1 VTSEPPVV
9 GAPQEPEREQKS
21 LVRRFGP
28 AVVGIAAILLVF
40 LVLLPRIA
48 NYSDVWGVVTGLS
61 NEALVALAVATAI
74 NVATYGPPWMA
85 ALPGLNYR
93 QSMVLTQTST
103 AISIAV
109 PGGDAVGLA
118 ASYAMLRSWRYRS
131 NAIAVAVVVTGAWN
145 QIVNVTLPMVA
156 LALLL
161 LTGGSSTLLLTAGLI
176 GMGVIVFMATALVL
190 AFRSEEQAQVWGDRA
205 QRAANWAL
213 RLVRRRPRSG
223 WGAGM
228 ARFRSETVHLLSR
241 RWHVITLAAFVGH
254 LTVFG
259 VLLVCLRA
267 TGVPSSEVTW
277 VEAMAA
283 WGLVRLLTAVPI
295 TPGGV
300 GIVELGLSSALVG
313 FGAGNAEAV
322 AAVLLYRVLT
332 VVPTLV
338 LGAALGLTWRRHRA
352 PEPA

>member
-1 VTSEPPVV
+1 
-9 GAPQEPEREQKS
+9 
-21 LVRRFGP
+21 
-28 AVVGIAAILLVF
+28 
-40 LVLLPRIA
+40 
-48 NYSDVWGVVTGLS
+48 
-61 NEALVALAVATAI
+61 
-74 NVATYGPPWMA
+74 
-85 ALPGLNYR
+85 
-93 QSMVLTQTST
+93 MV
-103 AISIAV
+103 
-109 PGGDAVGLA
+109 
-118 ASYAMLRSWRYRS
+118 
-131 NAIAVAVVVTGAWN
+131 
-145 QIVNVTLPMVA
+145 
-156 LALLL
+156 
-161 LTGGSSTLLLTAGLI
+161 
-176 GMGVIVFMATALVL
+176 
-190 AFRSEEQAQVWGDRA
+190 
-205 QRAANWAL
+205 
-213 RLVRRRPRSG
+213 
-223 WGAGM
+223 
-228 ARFRSETVHLLSR
+228 RFRGETVHLLSR

>member
-1 VTSEPPVV
+1 LCATTGPDGSFNGGIMVYS
-9 GAPQEPEREQKS
+9 QES
-21 LVRRFGP
+21 
-28 AVVGIAAILLVF
+28 
-40 LVLLPRIA
+40 
-48 NYSDVWGVVTGLS
+48 GLDIH
-61 NEALVALAVATAI
+61 NNTFDGGGKDLA
-74 NVATYGPPWMA
+74 
-85 ALPGLNYR
+85 
-93 QSMVLTQTST
+93 
-103 AISIAV
+103 
-109 PGGDAVGLA
+109 
-118 ASYAMLRSWRYRS
+118 
-131 NAIAVAVVVTGAWN
+131 
-145 QIVNVTLPMVA
+145 
-156 LALLL
+156 
-161 LTGGSSTLLLTAGLI
+161 
-176 GMGVIVFMATALVL
+176 
-190 AFRSEEQAQVWGDRA
+190 
-205 QRAANWAL
+205 
-213 RLVRRRPRSG
+213 
-223 WGAGM
+223 
-228 ARFRSETVHLLSR
+228 R
-241 RWHVITLAAFVGH
+241 RWHVITLAAFAGH